1 MDAFFAAVEQRDHPE
16 LQNRPIVVSGRSQRS
31 VVSTASYEARKFGIH
46 SAMPVFKALQLCPEL
61 IIVPGDK
68 KKYAAESKAIM
79 DILSAFSPL
88 VEPVSIDEAYVDVK
102 GCVKLFGSPRTI
114 AETIKSQIKERRNLT
129 CSIGIAPLKFLAKI
143 ASDMNKPAG
152 LTLISP
158 DKAHEF
164 IRHLPIEKVPGV
176 GKQAMNRMRQLNI
189 NTLGDVYRFDEALL
203 KNHFGIFGSR
213 LFSLSRGIDDNPVTA
228 GHERKSISSETTL
241 SQDIHDFKDARNILL
256 SHSQRVGMDLRQKN
270 MVCHAVSIK
279 VKFSDFTQITRS
291 QKTPSPIC
299 SSKAIFDHAL
309 ALYSKVKPAKKI
321 RLLGVGV
328 SHLRDKGLPV
338 QMDLFNPPGQVSGRQ
353 WEKVDSAAD
362 AVAKKFGADLIK
374 KASLT
379 PGHSKK
385 ETG

>member
-1 MDAFFAAVEQRDHPE
+1 MILHIDMDAFFAAVEQRDHPE
-16 LQNRPIVVSGRSQRS
+16 LQNRPVVVSGRSQRS

-46 SAMPVFKALQLCPEL
+46 SAMPVFRALQQCPEL

-79 DILSAFSPL
+79 AILSTFSPL
-88 VEPVSIDEAYVDVK
+88 VEPVSIDEAYMDVK
-102 GCVKLFGSPRTI
+102 GCGKLFGSPQTI
-114 AETIKSQIKERRNLT
+114 AETIKQQIKDQLNLT

-143 ASDMNKPAG
+143 ASDMNKPDG
-152 LTLISP
+152 LTIISP

-164 IRHLPIEKVPGV
+164 IQHLPIEKVPGV
-176 GKQAMNRMRQLNI
+176 GKQAMNRMRRLNI
-189 NTLGDVYRFDEALL
+189 KTLGDVRRFDEALL

-213 LFSLSRGIDDNPVTA
+213 LFSLSRGVDDNPVTV

-241 SQDIHDFKDARNILL
+241 PQDIHDFKDAKDILL
-256 SHSQRVGMDLRQKN
+256 AHSQRVGMDLRQKN
-270 MVCHAVSIK
+270 MVCGSVSIK

-291 QKTPSPIC
+291 QKTQSPIC
-299 SSKAIFDHAL
+299 SSKAIFDHAI
-309 ALYSKVKPAKKI
+309 ALYSKVKPSKKI

-328 SHLRDKGLPV
+328 SHLRDKAQPV
-338 QMDLFNPPGQVSGRQ
+338 QMDLFDPPDQASGRQ

-362 AVAKKFGADLIK
+362 AVAEKYGTDLIK

-379 PGHSKK
+379 K
-385 ETG
+385 